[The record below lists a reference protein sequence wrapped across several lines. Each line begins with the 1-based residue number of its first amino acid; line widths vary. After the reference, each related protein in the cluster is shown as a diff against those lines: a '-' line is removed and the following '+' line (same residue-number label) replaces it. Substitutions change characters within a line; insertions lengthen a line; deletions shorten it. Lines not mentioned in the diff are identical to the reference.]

1 MTDTGN
7 KKFSFLI
14 EMKTAIIAMVISENS
29 CPKQT
34 KMGMQK
40 SRGPVSMT
48 YIGNWHPLILLLKRR
63 GYNCNAG
70 LDLKFTMDN
79 HSGRRDRKGLTGCLG
94 PVATNPVML
103 WQIIQGAAQ
112 YM

>member
-1 MTDTGN
+1 
-7 KKFSFLI
+7 
-14 EMKTAIIAMVISENS
+14 
-29 CPKQT
+29 
-34 KMGMQK
+34 
-40 SRGPVSMT
+40 MT

-112 YM
+112 YMCPPMQCTKTKMHSSRVCL